1 MYSAKWSLALQC
13 PLQKLTKQVC
23 VSFQGNSLS
32 SPQRVMQETRY
43 GAKDIGVPETH
54 PRTALE
60 LRETAGSALGRER
73 LGAQRDTDAESQA
86 HSQEQRCSLGGAM
99 KMGPRNWQ
107 YQDRTEERDRSSGKV
122 EPGWT

>member
-1 MYSAKWSLALQC
+1 MYSAEWSLALQC
-13 PLQKLTKQVC
+13 PLQKLTTQVC

-43 GAKDIGVPETH
+43 GAEDIGVPETH